1 MCAYVALS
9 SMHNSRQV
17 MHPDAAYVHPF
28 DRGAHAHQ
36 QQQHQQQ
43 RDAATPV
50 TSRPQTSQGF
60 KPNDTDWRLLALAST
75 KRTQQLHRHQSESAA
90 NLAVQRSSSALNPLS
105 NERDI
110 ENTLSAAAAA
120 SGLQSAAALQTAS
133 MQRHNSPRAAAGWT
147 VAELCHI
154 KVKLC
159 PASHS
164 HFAM

>member
-1 MCAYVALS
+1 MCVYVALS
-9 SMHNSRQV
+9 PVHNLRQV

-28 DRGAHAHQ
+28 ERGAHAQQQQ
-36 QQQHQQQ
+36 QQQHHHQQT
-43 RDAATPV
+43 DADIPV
-50 TSRPQTSQGF
+50 NSRPQTSQGF

-110 ENTLSAAAAA
+110 ENTLSAAAAS

-133 MQRHNSPRAAAGWT
+133 MQCHNSPRAAAGWT

-154 KVKLC
+154 KVKL
-159 PASHS
+159 
-164 HFAM
+164 